1 MLAQQHPGQD
11 TTEPHRETELNNL
24 TVHSTWIEIL
34 SELHAIQ
41 TELRNLK
48 GDNGIDKNGSTW

>member
-24 TVHSTWIEIL
+24 TVHSTWCEIL
-34 SELHAIQ
+34 SELNTIQ
-41 TELRNLK
+41 NELNK
-48 GDNGIDKNGSTW
+48 IKEAKDNGQNTDKW